1 MKPATAIRIVVAVAI
16 LAAVVASLTFLP
28 LQEYLTWFLEGIQG
42 LGVWGAVLFVLLY
55 VLVCLLF
62 LPGSVLTMAAGFM
75 FGLFWGTAAA
85 SLGATLGATAA
96 FLVGRFMVRGWMEHR
111 LVAHPAFLAIDRAIG
126 RQGFKI
132 VLWIRLSSLFPY
144 DLVSYLFGLTRISL
158 GRYVLATWLG
168 RLPETL
174 FCAYLGS
181 AAKSL
186 ADLAA
191 GKAQAGIGN
200 QLLWGLNLLAMIV
213 VAVLVAR
220 IARTALRD
228 AGGSP
233 DEQGTSSAGKSEDEH
248 GNTQSP

>member
-1 MKPATAIRIVVAVAI
+1 MKPAATLRIALAVAM
-16 LAAVVASLTFLP
+16 LAAAVAGLTFLP
-28 LQEYLTWFLEGIQG
+28 LQQYLTGFLEWIQG
-42 LGVWGAVLFVLLY
+42 MGVWGPVLFVLLY
-55 VLVCLLF
+55 VMVCLLL
-62 LPGSVLTMAAGFM
+62 LPGSVLTLAAGFM
-75 FGLFWGTAAA
+75 FGVVWGTAVA

-111 LVAHPAFLAIDRAIG
+111 LVAHPGFLAIDRAID
-126 RQGFKI
+126 RQGFK
-132 VLWIRLSSLFPY
+132 VVFWIRLSSLFPY
-144 DLVSYLFGLTRISL
+144 DLVSYLFGLTKISL

-191 GKAQAGIGN
+191 GKVETGIGK
-200 QLLWGLNLLAMIV
+200 QLLWGVDLFAMIV
-213 VAVLVAR
+213 VMVLVAR
-220 IARTALRD
+220 IAKAALRD

-233 DEQGTSSAGKSEDEH
+233 DDGGQF
-248 GNTQSP
+248 